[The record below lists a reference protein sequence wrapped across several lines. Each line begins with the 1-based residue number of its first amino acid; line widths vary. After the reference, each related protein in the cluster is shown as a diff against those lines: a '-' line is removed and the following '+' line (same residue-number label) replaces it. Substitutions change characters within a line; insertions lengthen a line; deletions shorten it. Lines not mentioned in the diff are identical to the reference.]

1 MKDLPIFTT
10 DFGVSSL
17 TLRQIPYRGDAYI
30 KVQDV
35 QPAHMAEHLAECA
48 AFCRMAGAVRVY
60 ADVGEPDVQV
70 LELRGVPQ
78 LDFNRI
84 ANLWPV
90 TEQTVTRWRELV
102 NRRMAEV
109 QLAGFL
115 ESKDEQ
121 AIVSS
126 GGAYFVHDAGK
137 LLGLGWLEGETLK
150 VLASVVPGAG
160 ERVAQTIL
168 SVTPGQSIRIEV
180 ASTNEKALRLYE
192 KLGFLPV
199 AELEHWTVV

>member
-35 QPAHMAEHLAECA
+35 QTEHMEEHLKECA
-48 AFCRMAGAVRVY
+48 SFCRMAGAERVY

-70 LELRGVPQ
+70 LELRGVAQ
-78 LDFNRI
+78 LDFEKV
-84 ANLWPV
+84 ANIWPV
-90 TEQTVTRWRELV
+90 TEQTVTRWREIV
-102 NRRMAEV
+102 NQRMAGV
-109 QLAGFL
+109 DLAGFL
-115 ESKDEQ
+115 EAKDED
-121 AIVSS
+121 AIVAS
-126 GGAYFVHDAGK
+126 GGAYFVHEGGK
-137 LLGLGWLEGETLK
+137 LLGVGWLEGETLK

-168 SVTPGQSIRIEV
+168 SVIPGQNVRIEV
-180 ASTNEKALRLYE
+180 ASTNERALRLYRR
-192 KLGFLPV
+192 LGFLPV
-199 AELEHWTVV
+199 AELEHWRKV

>member
-30 KVQDV
+30 KVQDA
-35 QPAHMAEHLAECA
+35 QPEHMAEHLAECA
-48 AFCRMAGAVRVY
+48 SFCRMAGAERVY

-78 LDFNRI
+78 LDFQKV
-84 ANLWPV
+84 ANIWPV
-90 TEQTVTRWRELV
+90 TEQTVTRWREIV
-102 NRRMAEV
+102 NERMAGVE
-109 QLAGFL
+109 LAGFL
-115 ESKDEQ
+115 EAKDEEGII
-121 AIVSS
+121 AS
-126 GGAYFVHDAGK
+126 GGAYFVHAEGE
-137 LLGLGWLEGETLK
+137 LLGVGWLEGETLK

-180 ASTNEKALRLYE
+180 ASTNEKALRLYQ